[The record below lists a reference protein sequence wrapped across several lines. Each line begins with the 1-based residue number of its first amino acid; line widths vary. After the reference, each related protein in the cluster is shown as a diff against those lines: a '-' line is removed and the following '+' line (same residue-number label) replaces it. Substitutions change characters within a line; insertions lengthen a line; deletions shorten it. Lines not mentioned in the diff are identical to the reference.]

1 MNFKLQVL
9 VVTMA
14 ANLPH
19 IEQANYPPANG
30 AGYLFSIQNPDGAVF
45 EVPRWMTERP
55 DVEFYEHNDRGIC
68 RNRNH
73 ALEHAR
79 APLVLMADDDLVYQ
93 PSGLEAVIAEYESRP
108 DADYILWHA
117 HSSQNRIY
125 PPSGSLLTGWPRFYC
140 PISVEFSFRTESFR
154 KYGLRWN
161 ELAGIGAEVLVCG
174 EEELLFRD
182 MLASGMRGCFVDKIV
197 ARHPGKTTS
206 QRLAASEEF
215 IVTKGALLCA
225 CRGVAGGIIRLPI
238 EARRSPVSFGRA
250 LRWLWRGYRYALNHK
265 RLRNN

>member
-1 MNFKLQVL
+1 MIKLQVL

-14 ANLPH
+14 ANLPA
-19 IEQANYPPANG
+19 IEPTNYPPAKG
-30 AGYLFSIQNPDGAVF
+30 VGYVFSIQNPDGATF

-55 DVEFYEHNDRGIC
+55 DVEFYEHRGRGIC

-73 ALEHAR
+73 ALSHAC
-79 APLVLMADDDLVYQ
+79 APLVLMGDDDLVYL
-93 PSGLEAVIAEYESRP
+93 PSELEAVIAEYETRP

-117 HSSQNRIY
+117 LTSQKRIY
-125 PPSGSLLTGWPRFYC
+125 PRSGSLLTGWPRFYC
-140 PISVEFSFRTESFR
+140 PISFEYSFRTASFR

-182 MLASGMRGCFVDKIV
+182 ILAAGMRGYFVDKTV
-197 ARHPGKTTS
+197 ARHPGQTTG
-206 QRLAASEEF
+206 QRLAASEGF

-238 EARRSPVSFGRA
+238 EARRSPVPFCRA
-250 LRWLWRGYRYALNHK
+250 LRWLWRGYRYALSHK